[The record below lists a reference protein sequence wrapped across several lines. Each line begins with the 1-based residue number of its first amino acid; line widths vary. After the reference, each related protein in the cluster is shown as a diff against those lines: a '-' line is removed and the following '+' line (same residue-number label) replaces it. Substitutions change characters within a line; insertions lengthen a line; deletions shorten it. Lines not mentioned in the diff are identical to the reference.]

1 MMMLRNLLYLTVPA
15 LFTSCAKQLAAPLP
29 QVEWDLFDSPNASP
43 LPPDPQERM
52 EGVYGV
58 TEGNEVFGDQVVLKW
73 SHTRIGGDT
82 TYHVSIFG
90 NENVVYLTGQGRK
103 LDGSILL
110 EMYWRTLVNTN
121 TGPCWLTISPEN
133 GADLLNGSGEVTVNT
148 VKIEGTYGDRNEMP
162 DKRIVLHYKRP
173 LTTDSTFYILAHRG
187 GGRNSDQ
194 LPASENSVE
203 LIRLAPQLGANGV
216 EIDVRLT
223 SDGVPIL
230 YHDEDLNP
238 RLVQDVGLH
247 GPIKEFSYAQ
257 LEGVVRLVNGEKIP
271 TLREALTAIL
281 NETDLRL
288 VWLDLKFEGPLTS
301 IRQLQDE
308 FHDMAAAQGR
318 DLRILI
324 GLPDEEQV
332 DRFKQLPNYQ
342 EVPSLCELDMN
353 IVREVDAEVWAPMWV
368 QGQQAPSVAEAQS
381 EGRKAFVWTMDI
393 PEFIEQYMNE
403 GNYNGILSNYPSLL
417 AYFHYVRQ

>member
-1 MMMLRNLLYLTVPA
+1 MIVRNLLYLAFPA
-15 LFTSCAKQLAAPLP
+15 LFTACQKQLAAPLP
-29 QVEWDLFDSPNASP
+29 EVEWDLFNSPNAVP
-43 LPPDPQERM
+43 LPPHFHDRM

-58 TEGNEVFGDQVVLKW
+58 TEGGDLLGGQVVLKW

-90 NENVVYLTGQGRK
+90 EKNVVYLTGEGKK

-110 EMYWRTLVNTN
+110 KMYWRTLVNTD
-121 TGPCWLTISPEN
+121 TGPCWLMIAPEN
-133 GADLLNGSGEVTVNT
+133 GADLIGGSEEVTVNT
-148 VKIEGTYGDRNEMP
+148 IKMEGHYGDRKEMP
-162 DKRIVLHYKRP
+162 GKRIVLHYKRP
-173 LTTDSTFYILAHRG
+173 LNSDSTFHILAHRG
-187 GGRNSDQ
+187 GGRNGDQ

-203 LIRLAPQLGANGV
+203 LIRMAPQLGANGI

-223 SDGVPIL
+223 SDGTPVL

-238 RLVQDVGLH
+238 RLVRDVGLH
-247 GPIKEFSYAQ
+247 GPIAEYSYAQ
-257 LEGVVRLVNGEKIP
+257 LEGMVRLVNGEKIP
-271 TLREALTAIL
+271 TLREALNSVL

-288 VWLDLKFEGPLTS
+288 VWLDLKFEGQLTAV
-301 IRQLQDE
+301 RQLQDE
-308 FHDMAAAQGR
+308 FHDLAAAQGR

-324 GLPDEEQV
+324 GLPDDEQV

-342 EVPSLCELDMN
+342 QIPSLCELDMDV
-353 IVREVDAEVWAPMWV
+353 VRDVNAEVWAPMWV
-368 QGQQAPSVAEAQS
+368 QGQQAPSVAEAQA

-393 PEFIEQYMNE
+393 PEFIQQYMNE
-403 GNYNGILSNYPSLL
+403 GEYNGILSNYPSLL